1 MTLLDKLRETH
12 PDSVLEAC
20 GWETGEGCPGDYPEL
35 HSDKTCHN
43 CGVYDGQNS
52 WRASKCADC
61 WAQEY
66 KPVTPNQKRE
76 EMGLPAVEAV
86 DHPSHYN
93 TGAHECI
100 DEMVALFGVETV
112 KAFCRC
118 NVHKYRYRAQAKNGA
133 EDLKKADWY
142 MSKLME
148 LEGEA

>member
-12 PDSVLEAC
+12 PDSVLRYHA
-20 GWETGEGCPGDYPEL
+20 GGETGEGCPGDYPEL
-35 HSDKTCHN
+35 HNGANVNN
-43 CGVYDGQNS
+43 CGVYDSQAPG
-52 WRASKCADC
+52 RVGKCVTC

-66 KPVTPNQKRE
+66 KP
-76 EMGLPAVEAV
+76 PAEKV

-100 DEMVALFGVETV
+100 DEMIALFGVEDV

-133 EDLKKADWY
+133 EDLEKADWY